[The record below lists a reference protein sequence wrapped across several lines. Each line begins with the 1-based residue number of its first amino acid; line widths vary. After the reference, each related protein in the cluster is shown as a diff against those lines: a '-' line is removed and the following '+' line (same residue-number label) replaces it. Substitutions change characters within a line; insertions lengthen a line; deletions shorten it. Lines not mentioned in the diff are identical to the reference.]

1 MFGGWPLLN
10 VHLEVWGWVGLAR
23 WVNERASGDRLRVQ
37 GKTRSRRPENE
48 MKSKHTG
55 DLSLPEIPVSLT
67 RGCEFVL
74 SRDEKTVRSLKC
86 GV

>member
-10 VHLEVWGWVGLAR
+10 VHLEVWGWVGLGKR
-23 WVNERASGDRLRVQ
+23 KGVWRLRVQ

-55 DLSLPEIPVSLT
+55 DLSLPEIPVGLI